1 MVQFVKTRIAK
12 QIFDYE
18 IPDPRDAI
26 LISLI
31 NACDVF
37 RFMFQLDEETEERIE
52 LICRTALIDRT
63 IAEAVAENIGVSQ
76 TFMGS

>member
-1 MVQFVKTRIAK
+1 MGKFAGGFSEGTLVEFVKTRIGK
-12 QIFDYE
+12 EIFDDK

-37 RFMFQLDEETEERIE
+37 
-52 LICRTALIDRT
+52 
-63 IAEAVAENIGVSQ
+63 
-76 TFMGS
+76 